1 MPVITSRRNPV
12 IKAAAGLSASAGSRR
27 EKRAFLCEG
36 ARLCKDAALSGL
48 ELRACFYTAQAREK
62 YGAYLA
68 PVKKASQEAYEIA
81 PEVAALLSATKAPQ
95 GVFCV
100 CGWPQGLAGGDAPL
114 SARRLLV
121 LEHIQDPGNLGTI
134 LRTAEALGGF
144 GVYLLG
150 SCCDPLSPKALRASM
165 GAVFRL
171 KIAQEPSPQGLAER
185 LAQAGFSTW
194 AAVPDRQA
202 RRVTEM
208 DFSQGRHSLFIGNE
222 GSGLTPETA
231 GLCKGK
237 LTIPMLGRAESLNAA
252 AAATVLMWEMA
263 RGGER

>member
-1 MPVITSRRNPV
+1 MDANILFQRTRPAASGDGGRYSRVYSYGAPT
-12 IKAAAGLSASAGSRR
+12 ASADAYYAYAS
-27 EKRAFLCEG
+27 EG
-36 ARLCKDAALSGL
+36 
-48 ELRACFYTAQAREK
+48 
-62 YGAYLA
+62 YGAA
-68 PVKKASQEAYEIA
+68 DV
-81 PEVAALLSATKAPQ
+81 T
-95 GVFCV
+95 
-100 CGWPQGLAGGDAPL
+100 
-114 SARRLLV
+114 
-121 LEHIQDPGNLGTI
+121 
-134 LRTAEALGGF
+134 
-144 GVYLLG
+144 G

-252 AAATVLMWEMA
+252 AAATVLLWELA
-263 RGGER
+263 RGGDR